1 MADRDITKHEWA
13 MPYVDSNK
21 KVVLLTARNK
31 GRGQIMKERPFS
43 YGHTL
48 RLDYE
53 DPDSKNLVLVRT
65 STEIERSL
73 VLKR

>member
-13 MPYVDSNK
+13 MQYVDSNK

-31 GRGQIMKERPFS
+31 GRGQLTKDRPLS
-43 YGHTL
+43 YRRIL